1 MIVVDASLAAKWLIE
16 EPDSP
21 AAHAFLR
28 RFSGEMSAP
37 DLIGVEVCGA
47 IVRRANMGEINYD
60 GAIAGLAAWRDV
72 VETGSIKQVSGTPE
86 RLGAAVE
93 LALSIGHPLKDCL
106 YLALA
111 IELGCE
117 LATCDR
123 PLVDNAQSIYPKL
136 RHLRD
141 F

>member
-21 AAHAFLR
+21 AALAFLR
-28 RFSGEMSAP
+28 RFSGEMRAP
-37 DLIGVEVCGA
+37 DLIAIEVCGA
-47 IVRRANMGEINYD
+47 IVRRANMGELPCE
-60 GAIAGLAAWRDV
+60 GAISGFAAWHDI
-72 VETGSIKQVSGTPE
+72 VETGSIEQISGSPE
-86 RLGAAVE
+86 QLGAAAE
-93 LALSIGHPLKDCL
+93 LALGISHPLKDCM

-111 IELGCE
+111 VELDCE

-123 PLVDNAQSIYPKL
+123 PLIEKGRLIHPKL
-136 RHLRD
+136 RHLQD

>member
-1 MIVVDASLAAKWLIE
+1 
-16 EPDSP
+16 
-21 AAHAFLR
+21 
-28 RFSGEMSAP
+28 
-37 DLIGVEVCGA
+37 
-47 IVRRANMGEINYD
+47 
-60 GAIAGLAAWRDV
+60 
-72 VETGSIKQVSGTPE
+72 
-86 RLGAAVE
+86 VE